1 MTDQAGYP
9 VAQNPVPAQ
18 TVIAEPLALTPEE
31 QASVDQLYEELK
43 PMATAS
49 ARDYVLARTPALYQ
63 EAMIAKIDADW
74 PVPPVE
80 DPAALES
87 RRLDGLAY
95 LRRAD
100 VGPSLDPPR
109 DPPVGTTAEP
119 AYGQQTD

>member
-1 MTDQAGYP
+1 MTEPGYP
-9 VAQNPVPAQ
+9 VATQEVATAQ
-18 TVIAEPLALTPEE
+18 PLALTPEE
-31 QASVDQLYEELK
+31 QATVDQLYDELK

-63 EAMIAKIDADW
+63 EAMVAKIDADW
-74 PVPPVE
+74 PVPPAE

-100 VGPSLDPPR
+100 ASPDAPGPVAGPR
-109 DPPVGTTAEP
+109 
-119 AYGQQTD
+119 